1 MPEYLAPGVYV
12 EEVSFRAD
20 SIGGLSTSIA
30 GFIGSTLFGPAFG
43 VPELLAS
50 YSDFE
55 NIYGGLDEIHFE
67 DAGETINYM
76 AQAVRAFFEN
86 GGQQLYVSRALSTVP
101 RGTESTDKADIYV
114 PYGTQSC
121 ASGTI
126 QDLSGSPAGDF
137 IQLYARYAGS
147 GGNMTL
153 TFTVHV
159 GQNVLGGTPHDPL
172 NPAGPKDP
180 VLRGVNDFDTVWIQQ
195 NSVSPPS
202 TGIYWA
208 HNYLDP

>member
-30 GFIGSTLFGPAFG
+30 GFIGSTLFGPVFG
-43 VPELLAS
+43 VPELLTS

-86 GGQQLYVSRALSTVP
+86 GGQQLYVARAFSSVP
-101 RGTESTDKADIYV
+101 RGTESTATPGTLYV
-114 PYGTQSC
+114 PY
-121 ASGTI
+121 
-126 QDLSGSPAGDF
+126 
-137 IQLYARYAGS
+137 
-147 GGNMTL
+147 
-153 TFTVHV
+153 
-159 GQNVLGGTPHDPL
+159 
-172 NPAGPKDP
+172 
-180 VLRGVNDFDTVWIQQ
+180 
-195 NSVSPPS
+195 
-202 TGIYWA
+202 
-208 HNYLDP
+208 